1 MREFSNYSDY
11 IGLDVHKD
19 TIAVGIADNDGS
31 EPRFWGT
38 IRHEAEAVRR
48 LVQRL
53 CRRGRR
59 LKFCYEAGPCGYG
72 L

>member
-1 MREFSNYSDY
+1 MREFSNY

-19 TIAVGIADNDGS
+19 TIAVGIADNDDT

-48 LVQRL
+48 LVQQL
-53 CRRGRR
+53 SRRGRR